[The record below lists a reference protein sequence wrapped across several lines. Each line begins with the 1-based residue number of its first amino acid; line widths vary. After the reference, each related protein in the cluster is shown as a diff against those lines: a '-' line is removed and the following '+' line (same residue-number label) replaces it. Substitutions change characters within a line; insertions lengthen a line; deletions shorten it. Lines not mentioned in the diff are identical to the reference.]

1 MPSNLHQLTTKIVS
15 LSKSGFITTARKLF
29 DEMPHK
35 DSITWNAMLSSYSQ
49 LGLHTDSLSLFHL
62 MRYTNTKPDHFT
74 FTSTLNAC
82 SALGS
87 FRNGTKVH
95 ALIIAFGYQCYL
107 PVNNSVIDMYG
118 KCLDPCSARKAF
130 EEMGE
135 SIRNEVTWCSLLFAY
150 ANSCQF
156 NIAFETFYEMP
167 KRVLVAWNIMITGF
181 ARYGEVEMCI
191 QLLKEMRES
200 LCCFPDEWTF
210 SSLMNACTESS
221 DYAYGCTVHGFII
234 KIGWSSAM
242 EVKNSILSFY
252 AKLGCMDVAIK
263 EFESVGLLSQVSWN
277 AMIDGYIKMG
287 NTVDA
292 FHVFQRAPMKN
303 VISWTT
309 MIAGYARNGE
319 GEQALNLFV
328 QMVRSCICLDEF
340 TFGAIIHACSSLAV
354 LGFGKMVHGCV
365 IRYGFQAYVYV
376 GNGLVNMY
384 AKCGDIK
391 GSSYAFNEILEKDL
405 VSWNAMLFGFGMHG
419 LSTQALQIYD
429 EMVAHGMKPDKVSFI
444 GLLMTC
450 SHAGLINKGRLFFD
464 IMSSL
469 YGLTYEI
476 DHVACMVDMLGRGG
490 YLVEAKELSSKYSKK
505 DTVEA
510 KSSSYEALLG
520 ACSIHGDVRMGVSVR
535 DDLQHSV
542 DSQKDMGYVLL
553 SNLYCASG
561 QWKEAEIVRKAM
573 VDQGVKKM
581 PGYSWIEVKN
591 KVTVFV
597 AASLPEEIV
606 ISKDLKSDVDSRHL
620 NGSCLSAPVIMK
632 PVMGFDRNSWSTSTS
647 KSFEIPESVLKD
659 EYATLTRKGERL
671 LGTGRLK
678 LYALEN
684 WECNMEQVMDETYC
698 CTEAVVLEHM
708 IGFHSVTVE
717 IHWTDQIRLN
727 GLKWTIPCK
736 LVGTMKFGIRTGSG
750 GANNMPLGQLAFVG
764 LEE

>member
-1 MPSNLHQLTTKIVS
+1 
-15 LSKSGFITTARKLF
+15 
-29 DEMPHK
+29 
-35 DSITWNAMLSSYSQ
+35 
-49 LGLHTDSLSLFHL
+49 
-62 MRYTNTKPDHFT
+62 
-74 FTSTLNAC
+74 
-82 SALGS
+82 
-87 FRNGTKVH
+87 
-95 ALIIAFGYQCYL
+95 
-107 PVNNSVIDMYG
+107 
-118 KCLDPCSARKAF
+118 
-130 EEMGE
+130 
-135 SIRNEVTWCSLLFAY
+135 
-150 ANSCQF
+150 
-156 NIAFETFYEMP
+156 
-167 KRVLVAWNIMITGF
+167 
-181 ARYGEVEMCI
+181 
-191 QLLKEMRES
+191 
-200 LCCFPDEWTF
+200 
-210 SSLMNACTESS
+210 
-221 DYAYGCTVHGFII
+221 
-234 KIGWSSAM
+234 M

-252 AKLGCMDVAIK
+252 AKLCCMDVAIK

-287 NTVDA
+287 NTIDA

-303 VISWTT
+303 VISWTS

-328 QMVRSCICLDEF
+328 QMVRSCICPDEF
-340 TFGAIIHACSSLAV
+340 TFGATLHACSSLAV

-391 GSSYAFNEILEKDL
+391 RSSYAFNEILEKDL

-464 IMSSL
+464 MMSSL

-476 DHVACMVDMLGRGG
+476 DHVACMVDMLGRAG

-597 AASLPEEIV
+597 AGNISHPYREELYMILNSLDPEMRNIQILPQGSIV
-606 ISKDLKSDVDSRHL
+606 
-620 NGSCLSAPVIMK
+620 
-632 PVMGFDRNSWSTSTS
+632 
-647 KSFEIPESVLKD
+647 
-659 EYATLTRKGERL
+659 
-671 LGTGRLK
+671 
-678 LYALEN
+678 
-684 WECNMEQVMDETYC
+684 
-698 CTEAVVLEHM
+698 CTEWLIE
-708 IGFHSVTVE
+708 
-717 IHWTDQIRLN
+717 N
-727 GLKWTIPCK
+727 K
-736 LVGTMKFGIRTGSG
+736 GTKRF
-750 GANNMPLGQLAFVG
+750 F
-764 LEE
+764 

>member
-1 MPSNLHQLTTKIVS
+1 
-15 LSKSGFITTARKLF
+15 
-29 DEMPHK
+29 MPHK

-49 LGLHTDSLSLFHL
+49 LGLHTDALSLFHL
-62 MRYTNTKPDHFT
+62 MRYANTKPDHFT

-82 SALGS
+82 SGLGS

-150 ANSCQF
+150 ANSGQF

-200 LCCFPDEWTF
+200 LCCFPDE
-210 SSLMNACTESS
+210 
-221 DYAYGCTVHGFII
+221 
-234 KIGWSSAM
+234 
-242 EVKNSILSFY
+242 
-252 AKLGCMDVAIK
+252 
-263 EFESVGLLSQVSWN
+263 
-277 AMIDGYIKMG
+277 
-287 NTVDA
+287 
-292 FHVFQRAPMKN
+292 
-303 VISWTT
+303 
-309 MIAGYARNGE
+309 
-319 GEQALNLFV
+319 
-328 QMVRSCICLDEF
+328 
-340 TFGAIIHACSSLAV
+340 
-354 LGFGKMVHGCV
+354 
-365 IRYGFQAYVYV
+365 YGFQAYVYV

-450 SHAGLINKGRLFFD
+450 SHAGLIHKGRLFFD

-476 DHVACMVDMLGRGG
+476 DHVACMVDLLGRGG

-520 ACSIHGDVRMGVSVR
+520 ACSIHGDVRMGVSVW

-620 NGSCLSAPVIMK
+620 NGSC
-632 PVMGFDRNSWSTSTS
+632 
-647 KSFEIPESVLKD
+647 
-659 EYATLTRKGERL
+659 
-671 LGTGRLK
+671 
-678 LYALEN
+678 
-684 WECNMEQVMDETYC
+684 
-698 CTEAVVLEHM
+698 
-708 IGFHSVTVE
+708 
-717 IHWTDQIRLN
+717 
-727 GLKWTIPCK
+727 
-736 LVGTMKFGIRTGSG
+736 
-750 GANNMPLGQLAFVG
+750 
-764 LEE
+764 

>member
-1 MPSNLHQLTTKIVS
+1 MRSNLHQLTTKIVS

-49 LGLHTDSLSLFHL
+49 LGLHTDALSLFHL

-82 SALGS
+82 SGLGS

-95 ALIIAFGYQCYL
+95 GLIIAFGYQCYL
-107 PVNNSVIDMYG
+107 PVNNSIIDMYG
-118 KCLDPCSARKAF
+118 KCLDPYSARKAF

-135 SIRNEVTWCSLLFAY
+135 SIRNEVTWCSLLYAY
-150 ANSCQF
+150 ANSGQF

-181 ARYGEVEMCI
+181 AQNGEVEMCI

-252 AKLGCMDVAIK
+252 AKLCCMDVAIK

-287 NTVDA
+287 NTIDA
-292 FHVFQRAPMKN
+292 FNVFQRAPMKN
-303 VISWTT
+303 VISWTS

-328 QMVRSCICLDEF
+328 QMVRSCICPDEF
-340 TFGAIIHACSSLAV
+340 TFGAILHACSSLAV

-391 GSSYAFNEILEKDL
+391 RSSYAFNEILEKDL

-464 IMSSL
+464 MMSSL

-476 DHVACMVDMLGRGG
+476 DHVACMVDMLGRAG

-597 AASLPEEIV
+597 AGNISHPYREELYMILNSLDPE
-606 ISKDLKSDVDSRHL
+606 
-620 NGSCLSAPVIMK
+620 M
-632 PVMGFDRNSWSTSTS
+632 RNPCFS
-647 KSFEIPESVLKD
+647 SFEI
-659 EYATLTRKGERL
+659 
-671 LGTGRLK
+671 
-678 LYALEN
+678 
-684 WECNMEQVMDETYC
+684 
-698 CTEAVVLEHM
+698 
-708 IGFHSVTVE
+708 
-717 IHWTDQIRLN
+717 
-727 GLKWTIPCK
+727 
-736 LVGTMKFGIRTGSG
+736 
-750 GANNMPLGQLAFVG
+750 
-764 LEE
+764 